1 VCVRSNLRSQQPT
14 SQLAH
19 RSRGEVNTRA
29 VELKSNIS
37 ASYHAGQPDGRS
49 CLMRREERYTSRW
62 MPWRAPIHY
71 VQDGYVHYMVD
82 DVHTVDG
89 VASTGKQG
97 NGG

>member
-1 VCVRSNLRSQQPT
+1 
-14 SQLAH
+14 
-19 RSRGEVNTRA
+19 
-29 VELKSNIS
+29 
-37 ASYHAGQPDGRS
+37 
-49 CLMRREERYTSRW
+49 MRREERYTSRW